1 MSRSGEASRASRPTR
16 VSRSERARRVPSLRW
31 RIVAAVALLLVA
43 TNVVVGAVTVVA
55 FRGYLVGRLDAE
67 LATAADRTV
76 GGPDGERPPPT
87 SGTGSGS
94 DPDNAFIGAPGQSAG
109 TVVAIFRDGKAV
121 LGGYT
126 DDEGQ
131 QHGLT
136 SAQEKTLAAVGSDG
150 EPVAVDLG
158 KLGSYRAQAIGDDGD
173 VFVTALPLGDL
184 DAAIAR
190 LLLVIGVVTV
200 LGLLVAAWALTLL
213 VRRSLRPL
221 ERVASVASDVTA
233 LDLERG
239 DPAIPVR
246 VAPADLSANR
256 EVEQVG
262 TALNRLLGH
271 VARALT
277 VRRDA
282 EAGMRTFIADASH
295 ELRTPIATVRAYA
308 ELTASSSDVDAI
320 HRNVDRIGR
329 EAVRMGDLVEE
340 LLLLA
345 RLDAAS
351 TASAGSAPAVVEP
364 VDLTSLVVEA
374 TMDARATAPGHR
386 WTLQVMDDHP
396 LVVAGDVAQLRR
408 VVTNLL
414 ANARTHTPAGTAVVV
429 SLQRIAASGSGPGVV
444 RFVVANDGPPI
455 PSDALPTLFD
465 RFTRG
470 EASRSRENGTSGLGL
485 AIVRAVVTAHGG
497 VVRVSS
503 EPGRTAFTVDLPGG
517 AGS

>member
-1 MSRSGEASRASRPTR
+1 MSRPRTASRASRARNGTDR
-16 VSRSERARRVPSLRW
+16 RRRVPSLRW

-55 FRGYLVGRLDAE
+55 FRGYLVDRLDAE
-67 LATAADRTV
+67 LATAAERTV
-76 GGPDGERPPPT
+76 GGPDGERPPPPST
-87 SGTGSGS
+87 GTGSGS

-109 TVVAIFRDGKAV
+109 TVVAILRDGATV

-126 DDEGQ
+126 DSSGR
-131 QHGLT
+131 QHGLS
-136 SAQEKTLAAVGSDG
+136 SAQEATLSRIASDG
-150 EPVAVDLG
+150 DPVTVDLG
-158 KLGSYRAQAIGDDGD
+158 KLGTYRAQAVGDDGD

-200 LGLLVAAWALTLL
+200 VGLLVAAWALTLL

-221 ERVASVASDVTA
+221 ERVAAVASDVTE

-239 DPAIPVR
+239 DTDIPVR
-246 VAPADLSANR
+246 VSAGDLAANR

-277 VRRDA
+277 VRREA
-282 EAGMRTFIADASH
+282 ETGMRTFVADASH

-308 ELTASSSDVDAI
+308 ELSASSDDPDAVR
-320 HRNVDRIGR
+320 RNVDRIGR

-345 RLDAAS
+345 RLDAVALAS
-351 TASAGSAPAVVEP
+351 GPAPAREP
-364 VDLTSLVVEA
+364 VDLTSIVVEA

-386 WTLQVMDDHP
+386 WTLQVLDDHP
-396 LVVAGDVAQLRR
+396 LVVSGDAAQLRR

-414 ANARTHTPAGTAVVV
+414 ANARTHTPEGTSVVV
-429 SLQRIAASGSGPGVV
+429 SLQRTGDVV
-444 RFVVANDGPPI
+444 RLVVANDGPVI
-455 PSDALPTLFD
+455 PAEVLPTLFD

-470 EASRSRENGTSGLGL
+470 EASRSREHGTSGLGL
-485 AIVRAVVTAHGG
+485 AIVRAVVTAHDGL
-497 VVRVSS
+497 VRVAS
-503 EPGRTAFTVDLPGG
+503 EPGRTAFTVDLPGRTPD
-517 AGS
+517 AG

>member
-1 MSRSGEASRASRPTR
+1 VSRPSEAIRASRQ
-16 VSRSERARRVPSLRW
+16 ERVPSLRW

-55 FRGYLVGRLDAE
+55 FRGYLVERLDAE
-67 LATAADRTV
+67 LATAANRTV
-76 GGPDGERPPPT
+76 GGPDGERPPPPT
-87 SGTGSGS
+87 GSSGT
-94 DPDNAFIGAPGQSAG
+94 DPDNAFIGAPGQAAG
-109 TVVAIFRDGKAV
+109 TVVAIFRDGESV

-126 DDEGQ
+126 DSSGQ
-131 QHGLT
+131 QHRLT
-136 SAQEKTLAAVGSDG
+136 SAQERTLSAVPRDG
-150 EPVAVDLG
+150 DPATVDLG
-158 KLGSYRAQAIGDDGD
+158 TLGAYRVQAIGDDGD

-184 DAAIAR
+184 NAAIAR
-190 LLLVIGVVTV
+190 LLLVIGIVTLV
-200 LGLLVAAWALTLL
+200 GLVVAALVLRLL

-221 ERVASVASDVTA
+221 ERVAAVASDVTA

-256 EVEQVG
+256 EVGQVG

-282 EAGMRTFIADASH
+282 ETGMRTFIADASH

-308 ELTASSSDVDAI
+308 ELTASSTDVDTI

-345 RLDAAS
+345 RLDAGAV
-351 TASAGSAPAVVEP
+351 AAEPAPAREP

-374 TMDARATAPGHR
+374 TVDARATAPGHR
-386 WTLQVMDDHP
+386 WTLQVLDDHP
-396 LVVAGDVAQLRR
+396 LVVTGDPRQLRR
-408 VVTNLL
+408 AVTNLL
-414 ANARTHTPAGTAVVV
+414 ANARTHTPSGTAVVV
-429 SLQRIAASGSGPGVV
+429 SLQRVGDVV
-444 RFVVANDGPPI
+444 RFVVSNDGPPI
-455 PSDALPTLFD
+455 PADALPTLFD

-470 EASRSRENGTSGLGL
+470 EASRSREQGTSGLGL

-497 VVRVSS
+497 GVRVAS
-503 EPGRTAFTVDLPGG
+503 EPGRTAFTVDLPGVVSGG
-517 AGS
+517 ADAGVFD